1 MTKFPL
7 RFTEAGISAC
17 GVSITLDRG
26 RWGTRALYPGSLP
39 RSSSNRYLPLPLE
52 RCAQEI
58 AQLMKDPSFRRML
71 QEFNLRMFRLM
82 AELAE
87 KQMSGRR

>member
-1 MTKFPL
+1 MK
-7 RFTEAGISAC
+7 RARRRNGSSERAGLPHRLFGQAFDENLAS
-17 GVSITLDRG
+17 LMDRETAG
-26 RWGTRALYPGSLP
+26 
-39 RSSSNRYLPLPLE
+39 
-52 RCAQEI
+52 
-58 AQLMKDPSFRRML
+58 LMKDPSFRRMV